1 MSKREP
7 KNFITAL
14 LIGVLGMI
22 VYGFIRPYIVF
33 RSFEEYGL
41 LAVASLTA
49 GFMLARA
56 FSSLYSGLLISSKG
70 YGFTGSSGL
79 FLLAITYYVYT
90 VVPVNIYP
98 IVRIIEGFAS
108 GLLWPSIQALVVSSV
123 PSNWR
128 ARGLSI
134 YFVLG
139 SIAYYFSVWVA
150 SPIRYIIGYNG
161 LFITSISII
170 ICMAVIYGL
179 IMWKVKPSYSVGKI
193 KFSIYY
199 KLFRKTTD
207 LIPVAVVMGGV
218 GGLSLDYLL
227 AYARDISGFNR
238 DLARLYWS
246 YAGYLGLML
255 SLFFSYLADKY
266 GGEKINYGV
275 AYIVSISLI
284 AIAIPTNPLVL
295 YSLLSL
301 PMIGNRIFKPVIR
314 STMVS
319 RTYEKELAI
328 TYTNMLTNIGAAIVT
343 LSIALI
349 NYFITIQFNIGL
361 IIYSIISIVSITF
374 VYLKFSRQGTSE
386 E

>member
-1 MSKREP
+1 MP
-7 KNFITAL
+7 KNIPRNFIIAL
-14 LIGVLGMI
+14 LIGIFGMI

-33 RSFEEYGL
+33 RSFEVYGL

-56 FSSLYSGLLISSKG
+56 FSSLYSGLLISSRG
-70 YGFTGSSGL
+70 YGFTGSCGL
-79 FLLAITYYVYT
+79 FLLAIAYYVYT
-90 VVPVNIYP
+90 MVPVNVYP
-98 IVRIIEGFAS
+98 IVRVLEGFAS

-139 SIAYYFSVWVA
+139 SVAYYFSVWIA
-150 SPIRYIIGYNG
+150 SPLRHIIGYNG
-161 LFITSISII
+161 LFTASILII
-170 ICMAVIYGL
+170 IGMAIVYGI
-179 IMWKVKPSYSVGKI
+179 IMWKVKPSYSIGKTE
-193 KFSIYY
+193 FSIYY
-199 KLFRKTTD
+199 KLFRKTID
-207 LIPVAVVMGGV
+207 LIPIAIVMGGV

-227 AYARDISGFNR
+227 AYARGISGFNR

-246 YAGYLGLML
+246 YAGYLGLIL
-255 SLFFSYLADKY
+255 SLLFSYLADRY
-266 GGEKINYGV
+266 GGEKINYGI

-301 PMIGNRIFKPVIR
+301 PMIGNRIFRPVIR

-319 RTYEKELAI
+319 RTSEKELAV

-361 IIYSIISIVSITF
+361 IIYSIISITSITL
-374 VYLKFSRQGTSE
+374 VYLKFSRQGTWKK
-386 E
+386 